1 MLQLVCEN
9 LVLGYDSKPVVSD
22 LSFSVSEGDYLFVVG
37 ENGSGKTTLMRT
49 ILGLSSPISGSI
61 VFGGGVSR
69 KKIGYLPQRTF
80 IQKDFPA
87 SVKEIVMSG
96 CLNNGKF
103 RPFYSAEQKKRA
115 ADIIERIGISSISDS
130 CFSELSGG
138 QQQRVLLSR
147 ALCSTGKM
155 LILDEPVAGL
165 DPEVTEEMYD
175 IIASLNKK
183 DKITVIMISHDIV
196 AALKYA
202 THILH
207 IGSPIFYGTKE
218 EYINNDSYGLFKSR
232 GDEK

>member
-87 SVKEIVMSG
+87 SVLEIVLSG
-96 CLNNGKF
+96 LQSRCSL
-103 RPFYSAEQKKRA
+103 RPFY
-115 ADIIERIGISSISDS
+115 
-130 CFSELSGG
+130 
-138 QQQRVLLSR
+138 
-147 ALCSTGKM
+147 
-155 LILDEPVAGL
+155 
-165 DPEVTEEMYD
+165 
-175 IIASLNKK
+175 N
-183 DKITVIMISHDIV
+183 
-196 AALKYA
+196 
-202 THILH
+202 
-207 IGSPIFYGTKE
+207 KE
-218 EYINNDSYGLFKSR
+218 EKQLAMQKEREREDAL
-232 GDEK
+232 